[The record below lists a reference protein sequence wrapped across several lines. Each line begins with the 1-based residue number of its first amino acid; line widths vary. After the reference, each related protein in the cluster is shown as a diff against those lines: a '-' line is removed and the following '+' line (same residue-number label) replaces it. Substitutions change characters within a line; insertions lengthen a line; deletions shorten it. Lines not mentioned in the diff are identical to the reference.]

1 MNFEYTILNLIQNMS
16 SPFWDA
22 FFKGVTRLGDGGLIW
37 IAAGMLLIIYGCVRK
52 KQGVLLCGA
61 SMLVALAIGFIAGNL
76 ILKPLIARPRPYEG
90 LDISLLIKAPTD
102 FSFPSGHTFFAFAF
116 AAIIRH
122 NYKKWG
128 IAAYILAALIGFSR
142 LYLYVHYPTDVIA
155 GAVLGIIT
163 GIGSIR
169 LCNYIRQT
177 KHIR

>member
-1 MNFEYTILNLIQNMS
+1 MITSIDLAILDFIQEHLRSGIGDILMKLITSLGNHGI
-16 SPFWDA
+16 FYIA
-22 FFKGVTRLGDGGLIW
+22 FAMIMLCVKKTRETGIQLT
-37 IAAGMLLIIYGCVRK
+37 
-52 KQGVLLCGA
+52 
-61 SMLVALAIGFIAGNL
+61 VALIAGFILCN
-76 ILKPLIARPRPYEG
+76 ILLKNAVARPRPYTIT
-90 LDISLLIKAPTD
+90 DFQIIIAPLKD
-102 FSFPSGHTFFAFAF
+102 FSFPSGHTFFAVSF

-122 NYKKWG
+122 NYRKWG